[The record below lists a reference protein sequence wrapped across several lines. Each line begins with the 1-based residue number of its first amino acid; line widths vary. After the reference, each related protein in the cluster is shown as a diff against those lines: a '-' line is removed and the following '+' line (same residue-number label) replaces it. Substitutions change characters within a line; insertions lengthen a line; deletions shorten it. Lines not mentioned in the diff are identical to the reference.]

1 MNIYSDPAQ
10 IQTVSNTDYSVE
22 ELIEQFNTADQFG
35 NRAQINQCIICAKIS
50 DSVQKQ
56 FNGKIKTK
64 KYKEH
69 IGKILPK
76 LANMKP
82 RIFRYNA
89 EIGRYVMQRND
100 PTVYD
105 MPKSKIKE
113 LITPPKPKAPRT
125 KKENPE
131 IVALKEQL
139 KQEQENNNTLVEH
152 FTDTINTWE
161 TAFITI
167 ADYLDDRDIDWQQ
180 LLKKK
185 GVENPLDIV

>member
-1 MNIYSDPAQ
+1 MKR
-10 IQTVSNTDYSVE
+10 SN
-22 ELIEQFNTADQFG
+22 FN
-35 NRAQINQCIICAKIS
+35 K
-50 DSVQKQ
+50 
-56 FNGKIKTK
+56 
-64 KYKEH
+64 
-69 IGKILPK
+69 
-76 LANMKP
+76 
-82 RIFRYNA
+82 NA

-100 PTVYD
+100 PAVYD

-131 IVALKEQL
+131 VAELKSQL

-185 GVENPLDIV
+185 GIKNPLDNS

>member
-1 MNIYSDPAQ
+1 MSIYSDPTQ

-35 NRAQINQCIICAKIS
+35 NRAQINQCIICAKIQ
-50 DSVQKQ
+50 QKLVAQ
-56 FNGKIKTK
+56 FGNNSNSKAYK
-64 KYKEH
+64 KEVS
-69 IGKILPK
+69 KIL
-76 LANMKP
+76 LATKMK
-82 RIFRYNA
+82 RSNFNKNA

-100 PTVYD
+100 PAVYD

-131 IVALKEQL
+131 VAELKSQL

-185 GVENPLDIV
+185 GIVNPLDIV

>member
-1 MNIYSDPAQ
+1 MSIYSDPTQ

-35 NRAQINQCIICAKIS
+35 NRAQINQCIICAKIQ
-50 DSVQKQ
+50 QKLVAQ
-56 FNGKIKTK
+56 FGNNSNSKAYK
-64 KYKEH
+64 KEAS
-69 IGKILPK
+69 KIL
-76 LANMKP
+76 LATKMK
-82 RIFRYNA
+82 RSNFNKNA

-100 PTVYD
+100 PAVYD

-131 IVALKEQL
+131 VAELKSQL

-185 GVENPLDIV
+185 GIKNPLDNS

>member
-1 MNIYSDPAQ
+1 MNIYSDPTQ

-35 NRAQINQCIICAKIS
+35 NRAQINQCIICAKIQ
-50 DSVQKQ
+50 QKVLDENKGQ
-56 FNGKIKTK
+56 MTKAYRQKLSKILLD
-64 KYKEH
+64 
-69 IGKILPK
+69 IGKLK
-76 LANMKP
+76 RSNFNK
-82 RIFRYNA
+82 NA

-100 PTVYD
+100 PSVYD

-125 KKENPE
+125 KKDNPE

-152 FTDTINTWE
+152 FTDKINTWE

-185 GVENPLDIV
+185 GIENPLDKH